1 MRCCSVEGDR
11 SRFCVSV
18 SLSTVHYRTQTL
30 QNRALGNL
38 PTTVHCASAK
48 KKKKKEAHEN
58 RRERECACGS
68 NQQKKKRRRSVCI
81 SENDLSDTLRGSQT
95 DKQTDGKMGREKR
108 ERERKN
114 RNTVFVRFVLFSA
127 FLFAL
132 DRFVRPS
139 VRLRGT
145 ERYIKKE

>member
-58 RRERECACGS
+58 RRERECACG
-68 NQQKKKRRRSVCI
+68 QQKKKKETAKKKEEAVC
-81 SENDLSDTLRGSQT
+81 LHL
-95 DKQTDGKMGREKR
+95 R
-108 ERERKN
+108 ERSLRHIERLAAGQTNGRKNGEREEGQGKRKN

-127 FLFAL
+127 LLLVLTASSDRQFA
-132 DRFVRPS
+132 
-139 VRLRGT
+139 
-145 ERYIKKE
+145 